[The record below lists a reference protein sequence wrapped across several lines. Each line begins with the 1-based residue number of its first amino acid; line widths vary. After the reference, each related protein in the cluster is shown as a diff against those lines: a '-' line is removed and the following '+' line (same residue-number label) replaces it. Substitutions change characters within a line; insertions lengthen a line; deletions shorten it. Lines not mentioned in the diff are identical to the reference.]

1 MSLMGAKK
9 WEQMEKEQPL
19 WQDFL
24 GRLIKDTKER
34 KRIANMVRVQ
44 PITLSRWASGMSKP
58 REEHL
63 RRLLR
68 VLPPDSSQT
77 LLAILQKDFPTHFLN
92 IEHIA
97 EISRQ
102 IPSAFYDHVL
112 NVCATTSPSLYSQTI
127 YDLILQQAIEHL
139 DPDRRG
145 MSISLVRCV
154 APLKGSKVRSL
165 REVCGV
171 GTPPW
176 ERDLRQHTIFL
187 GAESLCGLSVMHSR
201 LVVVHDRQASHEL
214 IPAHWVTHEQSAAA
228 YPLLHQ
234 ARVIGCLLLSG
245 AHPCQLTETHLAV
258 MQSYANLLAL
268 AFSPTDFFDLQDV
281 ELLPMPPYAIQ
292 APYFEHFQ
300 QRVTQKLMQSAMTTH
315 PITLHEAQEQ
325 VWQEIEAELLGWM
338 K

>member
-1 MSLMGAKK
+1 MD
-9 WEQMEKEQPL
+9 KEQPS

-34 KRIANMVRVQ
+34 KRIADMVRVQ
-44 PITLSRWASGMSKP
+44 PITLSRWASGISKP

-68 VLPPDSSQT
+68 ALPPDSSQT

-97 EISRQ
+97 EIPQQ
-102 IPSAFYDHVL
+102 IPSVFYDHVL
-112 NVCATTSPSLYSQTI
+112 NFCATASPSLYSHTM

-139 DPDRRG
+139 DPDHHG

-187 GAESLCGLSVMHSR
+187 GAESLCGLAVMRSR
-201 LVVVHDRQASHEL
+201 LVVIHDRQGSYEL
-214 IPAHWVTHEQSAAA
+214 IPAHWVTYEQSAAA
-228 YPLLHQ
+228 YPLQHQ
-234 ARVIGCLLLSG
+234 ARVIGCLLLSC
-245 AHPCQLTETHLAV
+245 AHTHQLTETHLAV

-268 AFSPTDFFDLQDV
+268 AFSPMDFFDLQDV

-292 APYFEHFQ
+292 TPYFEHFQ
-300 QRVTQKLMQSAMTTH
+300 QRVTQKLNQTAMTAH

-325 VWQEIEAELLGWM
+325 VWQEIEAELLEWM